1 MIWSTPIL
9 KDATIYE
16 SDPYRNTGLDQIVE
30 LRKDGDSSTGDLTE
44 SRILMQVDL
53 SSLGAVLSENN
64 ISINDISASLN
75 LYTVQTSELPTSY
88 TIEAKAL
95 FTSWSN
101 GSGYTTLP
109 ATNQNNII
117 PTDGATWFST
127 AGSGSI
133 TWSGSWN
140 SNTSATMLYNSGSTI
155 GGGVWYTASVAS
167 QSFSFKSSDTVN
179 LNVTDIVKK
188 WYNSTFVNNGFL
200 VTFNHNAI
208 QASNYPNTILQF
220 YSSETHTVYEPQL
233 YISWTGSV
241 TYDTGSM
248 SLITYE
254 DSPIIY
260 TKSFK
265 SVYNKDTKI
274 RILLG
279 SRVKYPRP
287 TFSQNSDF
295 ATQKALPS
303 TTYYQI
309 KDAHNDNII
318 IPYSNATKIN
328 TNSNGSYFDLY
339 TTMLYPERYYKFEIK
354 AVFSDITEYFAGND
368 FVFKIT
374 N

>member
-16 SDPYRNTGLDQIVE
+16 SDPYRNTGLDQVIE

-44 SRILMQVDL
+44 SRILMQPDL
-53 SSLGAVLSENN
+53 SSLSTILSENN
-64 ISINDISASLN
+64 ISINDISASLI
-75 LYTVQTSELPTSY
+75 LYAVQTSELPTNY
-88 TIEAKAL
+88 TVEAKAL
-95 FTSWSN
+95 FASWSN

-140 SNTSATMLYNSGSTI
+140 SNPAATMLYNSGSTI

-167 QSFSFKSSDTVN
+167 QSFSFKSSDTIN
-179 LNVTDIVKK
+179 IDVTDIVKK
-188 WYNSTFVNNGFL
+188 WYNSTFLNNGFL
-200 VTFNHNAI
+200 LTFKHNEI
-208 QASNYPNTILQF
+208 QAANYPNTILQF

-233 YISWTGSV
+233 YISWTGSI
-241 TYDTGSM
+241 TYNTGSM
-248 SLITYE
+248 SVLTYE
-254 DSPIIY
+254 DNPVIY
-260 TKSFK
+260 TRVFK
-265 SVYNKDTKI
+265 GEYNKDIKI

-279 SRVKYPRP
+279 ARPRYPRP
-287 TFSQNSDF
+287 SFAQNTEF

-303 TTYYQI
+303 NSYYQV
-309 KDAHNDNII
+309 KDAHNDKII
-318 IPYSNATKIN
+318 IPYSNFTRIN
-328 TNSNGSYFDLY
+328 TNSNGAYFDIY

-354 AVFSDITEYFAGND
+354 AVFDDITEYYSSNEY
-368 FVFKIT
+368 VFKIVR
-374 N
+374 